1 MIDPEIQT
9 ALISAAGAVA
19 VAVVGVVGLR
29 WQGRHLKEV
38 RHQVANS
45 HETNLRDDL
54 DGMRDDIR
62 LVLEGQKQFAK
73 DLGHEREERLEL
85 ARQFYQH
92 RAESE

>member
-1 MIDPEIQT
+1 MIDPAVQT
-9 ALISAAGAVA
+9 ALITAAGAVV

-85 ARQFYQH
+85 SRRFNRYLSD
-92 RAESE
+92 AE